1 MKADKFIPF
10 KASIDGYEI
19 PERFTYPFYY
29 EPHPLT
35 LIAANAL
42 QEHLKN
48 QADWEHNFGLDQSQD
63 GLVIGKM
70 FGVLV
75 VKNKN
80 GELGYLAAFSGK
92 LADENHH
99 DQFVPPV
106 YDMLQENGFFLT
118 GMKEIDK
125 MSERLETLE
134 NNPKL
139 EQLRQNLALVITKA
153 NIEVERHREMMR
165 EAKKQRKIKRLQ
177 AEKELSTDELEVFNK
192 ELIKESLHNKQ
203 LLKEL
208 NTSWQQKIE
217 EAKHALGV
225 LENEITALKKQRK
238 QTSGKLQQQ
247 IFDEY
252 NFLNQ
257 KGESKS
263 LWDIFQVDAQKVP
276 PSGAGECAAPKLLQY
291 AYLNQLQPIALA
303 EFWWGESPKSEIRKH
318 GNFYPSCR
326 GKCEPILGHMLKGL
340 EVDNNPMLIDPSD
353 GKELTILFEDEVL
366 VVVNKPEEFLSV
378 PGKTIK
384 DCVYQRMLERY
395 PNATGPLIVHR
406 LDMATSGIL
415 LIAKTKEANKALQKQ
430 FIDKTIRKRYIA
442 LLDGNILE
450 EEGMVDLPLRVD
462 LDDRPRQLVCYEHGK
477 EARTKWKVKERR
489 NNQTLV
495 YFYPITGRTHQLRV
509 HAAHQSGLNTAIVGD
524 DLYGKKDAR
533 LHLHAE
539 WIQFNHP
546 TTDKVMTFQ
555 VDPEF

>member
-1 MKADKFIPF
+1 MKANKFIRF
-10 KASIDGYEI
+10 KASIDTHEI

-35 LIAANAL
+35 LVAASEL

-48 QADWEHNFGLDQSQD
+48 QTDWDHNFGLDQGQD

-75 VKNKN
+75 VKNPH

-106 YDMLQENGFFLT
+106 YDMLQADGFFLM

-125 MSERLETLE
+125 MSEQLQELESNPELE
-134 NNPKL
+134 K
-139 EQLRQNLALVITKA
+139 LRQNLAFIITEA
-153 NIEVERHREMMR
+153 NIAVERHREMMR
-165 EAKKQRKIKRLQ
+165 EAKKQRKVKRLK
-177 AEKELSTDELEVFNK
+177 AEEELSAEELENFNK
-192 ELIKESLHNKQ
+192 ELIKESLHYKQ

-217 EAKHALGV
+217 EAKQALEL
-225 LENEITALKKQRK
+225 LEDEIKALKKRRK
-238 QTSGKLQQQ
+238 QASGKLQQQ

-257 KGESKS
+257 KGETKS
-263 LWDIFQVDAQKVP
+263 LWDIFQVDGQKIP
-276 PSGAGECAAPKLLQY
+276 PSGSGECAAPKLLQY
-291 AYLNQLQPIALA
+291 AYLNQLEPIALA

-340 EVDNNPMLIDPSD
+340 EVDDNPMLIDPSD
-353 GKELTILFEDEVL
+353 GKELTILFEDEDL

-384 DCVYQRMLERY
+384 DCVYQRMFDRY

-415 LIAKTKEANKALQKQ
+415 LIAKTKEANKVLQKQ
-430 FIDKTIRKRYIA
+430 FIDKTIRKRYVA
-442 LLDGNILE
+442 LLDGNIPE
-450 EEGMVDLPLRVD
+450 DEGIINLPLRVD

-509 HAAHQSGLNTAIVGD
+509 HAAYQLGLNTPIVGD
-524 DLYGKKDAR
+524 DLYGKRDSR

-539 WIQFNHP
+539 WIQFKHP
-546 TTDKVMTFQ
+546 TSGKVMTIQ